1 MKFLEEMLEKQYGK
15 EITKTIIEGYKTERK
30 TTLRVNTIK
39 SNIET
44 IKKN

>member
-15 EITKTIIEGYKTERK
+15 ETTKTIIEGYKTERK

-39 SNIET
+39 SNI
-44 IKKN
+44 